1 MIVFLRFRTLCFFI
15 LCGKV
20 YIMLYWGNSF
30 KEVDI
35 KILNGNVIYQMMWEG
50 RLFCKFELD
59 FPIMNFGIADADYDI
74 CIVS

>member
-1 MIVFLRFRTLCFFI
+1 
-15 LCGKV
+15 
-20 YIMLYWGNSF
+20 MLYWGNSF

-50 RLFCKFELD
+50 RLFGKFELD

-74 CIVS
+74 CIGA